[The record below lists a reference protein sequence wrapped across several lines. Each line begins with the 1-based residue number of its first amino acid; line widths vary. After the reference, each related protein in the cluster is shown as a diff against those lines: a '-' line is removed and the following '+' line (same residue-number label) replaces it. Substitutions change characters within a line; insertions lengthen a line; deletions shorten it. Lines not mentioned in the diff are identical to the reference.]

1 MKTISI
7 VSRKG
12 GVGKSNIA
20 YNLAVELSQKNL
32 VLLIDLDPQMDLTCI
47 SHLIMKTKYDIL
59 DVLYNDATIEEASVK
74 LRNNLE
80 IIKGNQNINQFQ
92 MAKSLNDLK
101 TLLTAVEERF
111 DYVIIDFPP
120 NMMGASIQGIVASD
134 QAIIVS
140 QSEKLAFKNI
150 DSMIDDLKIIKPEI
164 DIRILINNVD
174 MRRNLTKKYL
184 KQLRKK
190 YPNELFEEYIPVS
203 SAFPSSNDK
212 KIPLR
217 ELSWWPK
224 ALTELRK
231 VMKQL

>member
-80 IIKGNQNINQFQ
+80 IIKGNENINQFQ
-92 MAKSLNDLK
+92 MEESLTDFK

-203 SAFPSSNDK
+203 SAFPNSNHK